1 MAVCTLRMAELVSG
15 RSAALARYS
24 PISADSFASFLRSS
38 SIFLAV
44 ASDVTVAAIA
54 VVVTSPCLGLRF
66 STLEIALPSVTLPS
80 KVGVAAAF
88 WLVVSWVSVLPA
100 SAWLS
105 VCGVA
110 TLAVCELLTVE
121 VTDADTDTLAEADAL
136 ATALVEADALA
147 TALVEAEAEAT
158 ALVEA
163 EADVEALSLI
173 EVDAETEACC
183 SSSLLTVPK
192 TAWSEVAKTSAL
204 STVFSTAV
212 CSLA

>member
-54 VVVTSPCLGLRF
+54 VVAVVVTSPCLGLRF

-88 WLVVSWVSVLPA
+88 WLVVSWVSVLLA
-100 SAWLS
+100 SA
-105 VCGVA
+105 
-110 TLAVCELLTVE
+110 
-121 VTDADTDTLAEADAL
+121 
-136 ATALVEADALA
+136 
-147 TALVEAEAEAT
+147 
-158 ALVEA
+158 
-163 EADVEALSLI
+163 
-173 EVDAETEACC
+173 
-183 SSSLLTVPK
+183 
-192 TAWSEVAKTSAL
+192 
-204 STVFSTAV
+204 
-212 CSLA
+212 